1 MTTRII
7 DPDRDIKLA
16 KQKNAVNFIVSGN
29 PELLAPFKTDQ
40 NPEPYRREP
49 QPPQPEKNLLHC
61 FACCLNYIF
70 YSDIS
75 LNKCPS
81 CDSSR
86 IQLFNL
92 NDKHFST
99 MLKKLEAKKQQKRKP
114 VFVSPK
120 NAKQKRKTSFV
131 VQNSAQQNKHKRE
144 AKEEVVKI

>member
-1 MTTRII
+1 MKSRII

-16 KQKNAVNFIVSGN
+16 KQKNAVNFIVTGN
-29 PELLAPFKTDQ
+29 IKLLAPLF
-40 NPEPYRREP
+40 NPYDREP
-49 QPPQPEKNLLHC
+49 KPPVEPEPEKNLLHC